1 MMAVAVPDAAELP
14 LTTAI
19 ARPARTCYELFC
31 DAERVPEWLSVV
43 RSARVRQRNRAG
55 RPSVVTFLAELER
68 ATVGY
73 TLDYDY
79 RERDLG
85 VSWSTALAGN
95 LLVAGWAQFTPLGP
109 AAALMTYQLVLDV
122 ECAAATWRDPFFDG
136 HPASSVMS
144 DFRDFAVRAAD
155 LREMR

>member
-1 MMAVAVPDAAELP
+1 MFAVAVPDPAQLP

-19 ARPARTCYELFC
+19 GRPARVCYELFC
-31 DAERVPEWLSVV
+31 DAERVPEWLRVV
-43 RSARVRQRNRAG
+43 RSARVRERNRGG
-55 RPSVVTFLAELER
+55 RPTVVTFLAELER

-73 TLDYDY
+73 TLDYAY

-85 VSWSTALAGN
+85 VSWSTASDGN

-109 AAALMTYQLVLDV
+109 AAALMTYQLVLDT
-122 ECAAATWRDPFFDG
+122 ECAAATWLDPFFDG

-144 DFRDFAVRAAD
+144 DFRDFAIRAAD
-155 LREMR
+155 LSKIR